1 MRTTVTLAAD
11 VEAKIKAEMRR
22 SGSGFKEAVNDL
34 IRRGYEYAK
43 RPDVPFEA
51 RVFHMGP
58 KPGLNFEKVWELIER
73 LEGPLHK

>member
-11 VEAKIKAEMRR
+11 VEAKVKAEMRR

-34 IRRGYEYAK
+34 IRRGHEYAQ
-43 RPDVPFEA
+43 RPDAPFEA
-51 RVFHMGP
+51 QVFHMGP
-58 KPGLNFEKVWELIER
+58 KPGLNFEKVWELIEQ